1 MRSGGDTGLERGQAC
16 GPQDGDEARHGGR
29 GRLTVIG
36 LGPGDAALL
45 APMAAEALG
54 AAEMVAGYATYI
66 DLVPPEL
73 LAGKDVTATGMTGE
87 VARCRA
93 ALDAAAAGKRVALV
107 SSGDAG
113 VYGMAGL
120 ALEMLDAMGLAD
132 RMDFDVVP
140 GIPAVCAAAALLGA
154 PLTHDF
160 AVVSLSDL
168 LTPLEVIRRRLDAA
182 LAADFVL
189 ALYNPRSKRRAG
201 YLDEALA
208 LAGRHRDPQTPVGM
222 VKKAFRPGQEIR
234 VSPLAEADPEFADML
249 TLVVIGNAA
258 TRMAA
263 GRMLTPRGY
272 AEKYTLEA

>member
-1 MRSGGDTGLERGQAC
+1 
-16 GPQDGDEARHGGR
+16 
-29 GRLTVIG
+29 VIG

-54 AAEMVAGYATYI
+54 AAGMVAGYATYI

-73 LAGKDVTATGMTGE
+73 LAGKEVTATGMTGE

-93 ALDAAAAGKRVALV
+93 ALEAAAAGKRVALV

-189 ALYNPRSKRRAG
+189 ALYNPRSRRRAG
-201 YLDEALA
+201 YLDEALG

-222 VKKAFRPGQEIR
+222 VKNAFRPGQEIR
-234 VSPLAEADPEFADML
+234 VTSLAEADPGFADML

-263 GRMLTPRGY
+263 ERMLTPRGY